1 MTITLL
7 YGGLLAIVFLLLS
20 ARVVQGRGKDGV
32 SLGDGGQPDLLR
44 RIRGHANFAEYVP
57 LQLLLLALL
66 EMNAALPG
74 WALHGLGAALLVS
87 RLLHGIAMS
96 YTERWIVG
104 RFYGTVINFT
114 LLLLLGLFALLTALG
129 VLGQP
134 PT

>member
-20 ARVVQGRGKDGV
+20 ARVVQGRGKGRV
-32 SLGDGGQPDLLR
+32 SLGDGGQPELLR

-66 EMNAALPG
+66 EFSAALPA
-74 WALHGLGAALLVS
+74 WALHGLGAALLLS
-87 RLLHGIAMS
+87 RILHGIAMS
-96 YTERWIVG
+96 YTEKWIFG

-114 LLLLLGLFALLTALG
+114 LLLVLGLFAVLTGFG

-134 PT
+134 S